1 MPTRPEWVV
10 LDIGCGTG
18 ATLAEYEAVGCRGIG
33 ADPSPAMLGRARDRL
48 GPEADLRVIDGRC
61 LPVEDASVDLV
72 LVSLV
77 LHSVSHDEAVGLLR
91 EAARALVADGRVLV
105 VDFSTTRLR
114 FPRGWIGRGVTAVA
128 ELAAGPRH
136 AANSLDYLRRGG
148 LPALVSE
155 AGLESWAVRPTA
167 GGAITIEVL
176 TPGGGAPQ

>member
-1 MPTRPEWVV
+1 VPTRPEWVV

-48 GPEADLRVIDGRC
+48 GPEAD
-61 LPVEDASVDLV
+61 
-72 LVSLV
+72 
-77 LHSVSHDEAVGLLR
+77 
-91 EAARALVADGRVLV
+91 GRVLV
-105 VDFSTTRLR
+105 VDFGTTRLR
-114 FPRGWIGRGVTAVA
+114 FPRGRIGRGVTAVA

>member
-1 MPTRPEWVV
+1 VPTRPEWVV

-18 ATLAEYEAVGCRGIG
+18 ATRAEYEAVGCRGIG

-48 GPEADLRVIDGRC
+48 GPEAD
-61 LPVEDASVDLV
+61 
-72 LVSLV
+72 
-77 LHSVSHDEAVGLLR
+77 
-91 EAARALVADGRVLV
+91 GRVLV
-105 VDFSTTRLR
+105 VDFGTTRLR
-114 FPRGWIGRGVTAVA
+114 FPRGRIGRGVTAVA

>member
-48 GPEADLRVIDGRC
+48 GPEAD
-61 LPVEDASVDLV
+61 
-72 LVSLV
+72 
-77 LHSVSHDEAVGLLR
+77 
-91 EAARALVADGRVLV
+91 GRVLV
-105 VDFSTTRLR
+105 VDFGTTRLR
-114 FPRGWIGRGVTAVA
+114 FPRGRIGRGVTAVA